1 MPWAVNGLS
10 RRPVRHCLHVAR
22 RHTQAA
28 TLGCSIHNMA
38 MLSAAGPAR
47 ASSKTLVFTQGNT
60 PTRAH
65 TQTLVANKHT
75 HTCYHAHRPARK
87 PRPSACSEGLRHS
100 TDATCF
106 APITTHQA
114 RLIQCRVMLLGSAS
128 LMARGGIA
136 CCATPQL
143 DNIAYTRI
151 PCQPRHC
158 CHNFALL
165 EHLTPHSMHR
175 LPR

>member
-1 MPWAVNGLS
+1 MDYPVGRFDTAFTSRAGIRRRLPLGARSTTWQCRALRDQRAPRPRPSSSHKGTHQRARTHKHLS
-10 RRPVRHCLHVAR
+10 
-22 RHTQAA
+22 HT
-28 TLGCSIHNMA
+28 
-38 MLSAAGPAR
+38 
-47 ASSKTLVFTQGNT
+47 
-60 PTRAH
+60 
-65 TQTLVANKHT
+65 HT

-114 RLIQCRVMLLGSAS
+114 RLIPCRVMLLGSAS

-165 EHLTPHSMHR
+165 KHLTPHSMHR